1 MAKPS
6 EATPQRPQN
15 GKPALPP
22 LPVTNPPPPKPE
34 ARLLTVKHLDVVRHG
49 NDEYTV
55 TELTLSGTPKG
66 PFAVTASK
74 VLKAN
79 CTAHVAQAWCR
90 SWYLETGGP
99 NLTGP
104 YWR

>member
-6 EATPQRPQN
+6 EATPQKTQN
-15 GKPALPP
+15 GKPPQTPL
-22 LPVTNPPPPKPE
+22 LPVAPKPE
-34 ARLLTVKHLDVVRHG
+34 ARLLTVKHLDVLRNG
-49 NDEYTV
+49 NDDYTV

-66 PFAVTASK
+66 PFAVTGSK

-79 CTAHVAQAWCR
+79 CTAHVAQAWVR
-90 SWYLETGGP
+90 SWYVELSGP